1 MDAELRDRKRELE
14 TVKENLMAQL
24 NQVVG
29 RITEVNELESNGYY
43 LVKRKEA
50 KKSKSKNE

>member
-1 MDAELRDRKRELE
+1 MDAELRDRKKELE

-50 KKSKSKNE
+50 KKSKSKNG